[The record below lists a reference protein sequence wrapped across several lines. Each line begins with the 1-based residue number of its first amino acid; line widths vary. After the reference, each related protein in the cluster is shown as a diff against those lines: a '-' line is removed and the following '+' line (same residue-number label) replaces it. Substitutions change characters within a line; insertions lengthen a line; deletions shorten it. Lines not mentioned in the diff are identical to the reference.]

1 MRSDTRPEAVLADA
15 TFACRDEF
23 TRWPARGR
31 SLDDAN
37 SFRPPQSEPPVGRP
51 AQIFAI
57 GLNYR
62 AHVSETGIR
71 PQITSPTVSTK
82 FATSAAGPY
91 RADGGPAPP
100 GIP

>member
-1 MRSDTRPEAVLADA
+1 MRSDTRPEAVLAGA

-37 SFRPPQSEPPVGRP
+37 SFRPPQPEPPVGLP
-51 AQIFAI
+51 A
-57 GLNYR
+57 
-62 AHVSETGIR
+62 ETGVR

-100 GIP
+100 DIP